1 MSGTTD
7 IVGAAFSVLVIVAW
21 IPLAIFLL
29 RSSRGR
35 ARDFIVTGWISVATA
50 IFNGFVNVLRYTG
63 RLADHATYMI
73 LNDSSM
79 ALYVIMVFLLLRAQ
93 RKSYPV
99 A

>member
-1 MSGTTD
+1 MGGTTD
-7 IVGAAFSVLVIVAW
+7 IVGAAFSVLAIVAW

-35 ARDFIVTGWISVATA
+35 ARDFIVTGWSSIAAA
-50 IFNGFVNVLRYTG
+50 IFNGSVNVLRYTG
-63 RLADHATYMI
+63 HLPDHATYVI

-79 ALYVIMVFLLLRAQ
+79 ALYVIMVFLFLRAQ